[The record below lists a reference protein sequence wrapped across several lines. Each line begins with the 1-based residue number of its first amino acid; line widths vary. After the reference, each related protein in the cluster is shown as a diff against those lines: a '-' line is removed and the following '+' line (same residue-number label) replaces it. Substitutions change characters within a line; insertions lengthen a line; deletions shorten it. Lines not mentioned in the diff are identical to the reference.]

1 MTITARRK
9 QRFCRDVLAEADAEI
24 GFADVG
30 SGGPLKLPWSML
42 PHDRLRVF
50 PFEPT
55 GEHERGLPICVS
67 NRNGRAVFHLAGDE
81 RASSFHPAIREFADR
96 FGMPSL
102 HPQRTIEVECVTLDG
117 YFDGKLAALDALD
130 VNVEGHDFQV
140 LQGAARLLE
149 TAELK
154 LVKVE
159 FEVAA
164 IWEGQGWFGD
174 IDTLMRGHGY
184 DLVGI
189 DVEFARP
196 VSAQHCFHRGEPLWG
211 KALYAPSR
219 ARWRTML
226 ERRRAAGDVHR
237 AVAKALA
244 LYVAADL
251 PGRAFDVLKLDEG
264 RPQLEERIAAV
275 YRWAKIDYGAAAL
288 TDLVARS
295 MGLKRAS
302 V

>member
-1 MTITARRK
+1 VTITVRRK
-9 QRFCRDVLAEADAEI
+9 RRFCRDVLEENDAEI

-30 SGGPLKLPWSML
+30 SGGPLKAPWSVL
-42 PHDRLRVF
+42 PPERVRAF

-55 GEHERGLPICVS
+55 GKHDRGLPLCVS
-67 NRNGRAVFHLAGDE
+67 NRNGRAQFHVAGDE
-81 RASSFHPAIREFADR
+81 RASSFHVAIGEFAER
-96 FGMPSL
+96 FDMPAL
-102 HPQRTIEVECVTLDG
+102 RAQRTIEVECVTLDG

-140 LQGAARLLE
+140 LQGAANLLE
-149 TAELK
+149 TGELK

-164 IWEGQGWFGD
+164 VWEGQGWFGD

-184 DLVGI
+184 DLVGM

-196 VSAQHCFHRGEPLWG
+196 LSAQHCFHRGEPVWG

-219 ARWRTML
+219 ARWRAML
-226 ERRRAAGDVHR
+226 ERRRAAGDVKA

-244 LYVAADL
+244 LYVAADV
-251 PGRAFDVLKLDEG
+251 PGRAFDVLKLDGGGGE
-264 RPQLEERIAAV
+264 LEERIAAV
-275 YRWAKIDYGAAAL
+275 YRFAKLEHGAAAL
-288 TDLVARS
+288 TDLIARS
-295 MGLKRAS
+295 TGLKRVFA
-302 V
+302 